1 MSRVNAQWLP
11 RASAPVIGFAT
22 LLAMLGANV
31 AQGTPRLDRLRL
43 PPGFSIAIYA
53 EGVSNAR
60 QLALAPDGVLYVGSR
75 REGKVHAVVDADGDH
90 RAEQVYVLA
99 RDLFMPSGVAYRDGS
114 LYVAEVN
121 RILRS
126 DDIAARRD
134 DPPRPQIVTADLP
147 DETHHGWKFI
157 AFGPDGRLHV
167 PVGAPCNVCAP
178 PAPFASILSMGADGE
193 DVRTVARGV
202 RNSVGFDWHPD
213 TGELWFSDNGRD
225 WLGDDRPPGEVN
237 RVREPG
243 QHFGFPYVHGGDIPD
258 PEFGAGHAPA
268 DYAAPALRLGAHVA
282 PLGIEFYRGDAFPAE
297 YRGALFVAE
306 HGSWNR
312 SEKAGYRVMVARF
325 AADGTVA
332 SYTPFIEG
340 WLQGAAYWGR
350 PVDVETMADGSLLV
364 ADDHA
369 GVVYRVTWERPE
381 P

>member
-1 MSRVNAQWLP
+1 MSCVSTRGLP
-11 RASAPVIGFAT
+11 RTLGAVVGLTT
-22 LLAMLGANV
+22 LLALFGASV
-31 AQGTPRLDRLRL
+31 AQAAPRLDRLRL
-43 PPGFSIAIYA
+43 PPGFRIAVYA

-75 REGKVHAVVDADGDH
+75 REGTVYAVVDADGD
-90 RAEQVYVLA
+90 RVAEQVHVLA
-99 RDLFMPSGVAYRDGS
+99 RDLFMPSGVAFRDGS

-121 RILRS
+121 RILRF
-126 DDIAARRD
+126 DDIAARLD
-134 DPPRPQIVTADLP
+134 DPLRPVVVTEDLP
-147 DETHHGWKFI
+147 GETHHGWKFI
-157 AFGPDGRLHV
+157 AFGPDGRLYV

-178 PAPFASILSMGADGE
+178 PPPFASILSMNADGE

-202 RNSVGFDWHPD
+202 RNSVGFDWHPES
-213 TGELWFSDNGRD
+213 GELWFSDNGRD
-225 WLGDDRPPGEVN
+225 WLGDDRPPGEIN
-237 RVREPG
+237 RVSEPG
-243 QHFGFPYVHGGDIPD
+243 EHFGFPYVHGGDILD
-258 PEFGAGHAPA
+258 PEFGAGHAA
-268 DYAAPALRLGAHVA
+268 GDYTAPALRLGAHVA
-282 PLGIEFYRGDAFPAE
+282 PLGIEFYLGNAFPAA

-350 PVDVETMADGSLLV
+350 PVDIETMADGSLLI

-369 GVVYRVTWERPE
+369 GVVYRVTWESPE